1 MLSLKVVL
9 ISAGVLSLAVILKL
23 SVLPVVAV
31 FAVSELPVLYS
42 SVLSWLQPPYLYL
55 TINCIIISILASSK
69 LQLQKPAGRE
79 QQVPL
84 PSPADMIAPP
94 VQVADQEENVT
105 VRVRSGHD
113 NDAFVVSNDQYGSDY
128 QDLDVED
135 CTVESSKA
143 APSMELSFE
152 KEKPSVFARL
162 GRRKSLKSTPEAPA
176 ALGVSKPK
184 RDDTLESTWRTI
196 TDGRPMPITRHLK
209 KSDTWDT
216 HVRQDDNCPPKLTK
230 KSETFNDRSSS
241 RRPQKLARSPQWSGK
256 LGREPS
262 LNQDELNKRV
272 DAFIKKFN
280 EEMRLQRQ
288 KSLNQY
294 QEMIGRGAY

>member
-1 MLSLKVVL
+1 MVLPASSSGNLMLSLKVVL
-9 ISAGVLSLAVILKL
+9 ISAGVLSLAVILRL

-31 FAVSELPVLYS
+31 FAVSELPILYS

-69 LQLQKPAGRE
+69 LQLQKPGRE

-84 PSPADMIAPP
+84 PSPADMISPP

-105 VRVRSGHD
+105 VRVRSDYD
-113 NDAFVVSNDQYGSDY
+113 NDDAFVVSNDQYGSDY

-162 GRRKSLKSTPEAPA
+162 GRRKSSKSTPE
-176 ALGVSKPK
+176 GGG
-184 RDDTLESTWRTI
+184 STSTSSVGSVK
-196 TDGRPMPITRHLK
+196 TKTGRHAGE
-209 KSDTWDT
+209 
-216 HVRQDDNCPPKLTK
+216 HVEDDNGWPSDANKQT
-230 KSETFNDRSSS
+230 
-241 RRPQKLARSPQWSGK
+241 PQKIRHVGHTRAP
-256 LGREPS
+256 GRQLPTKT
-262 LNQDELNKRV
+262 DEE
-272 DAFIKKFN
+272 I
-280 EEMRLQRQ
+280 
-288 KSLNQY
+288 
-294 QEMIGRGAY
+294 

>member
-1 MLSLKVVL
+1 MVLPASSYGNLMLSLKVVL

-31 FAVSELPVLYS
+31 FAVSELPILYS

-69 LQLQKPAGRE
+69 LQLQKPGRE

-105 VRVRSGHD
+105 VRVRSDYD

-162 GRRKSLKSTPEAPA
+162 GRRKSLKSTPEALAYFAFGFFIRVDLLGGFDVVA
-176 ALGVSKPK
+176 AL
-184 RDDTLESTWRTI
+184 
-196 TDGRPMPITRHLK
+196 
-209 KSDTWDT
+209 
-216 HVRQDDNCPPKLTK
+216 N
-230 KSETFNDRSSS
+230 
-241 RRPQKLARSPQWSGK
+241 SGF
-256 LGREPS
+256 S
-262 LNQDELNKRV
+262 
-272 DAFIKKFN
+272 
-280 EEMRLQRQ
+280 
-288 KSLNQY
+288 
-294 QEMIGRGAY
+294 

>member
-1 MLSLKVVL
+1 MVLPASSSGNLMLSLKVVL

-23 SVLPVVAV
+23 SVLPAVTV
-31 FAVSELPVLYS
+31 FAVSELPILYS
-42 SVLSWLQPPYLYL
+42 SVQSWRQPPYLYL

-69 LQLQKPAGRE
+69 LQLQKPRRE

-105 VRVRSGHD
+105 VRVRSDYD

-162 GRRKSLKSTPEAPA
+162 GRRKSLKSTPEGKFS
-176 ALGVSKPK
+176 L
-184 RDDTLESTWRTI
+184 
-196 TDGRPMPITRHLK
+196 
-209 KSDTWDT
+209 
-216 HVRQDDNCPPKLTK
+216 
-230 KSETFNDRSSS
+230 FSSN
-241 RRPQKLARSPQWSGK
+241 A
-256 LGREPS
+256 
-262 LNQDELNKRV
+262 
-272 DAFIKKFN
+272 
-280 EEMRLQRQ
+280 Q
-288 KSLNQY
+288 KSKFWLL
-294 QEMIGRGAY
+294 IAYKY

>member
-1 MLSLKVVL
+1 MVLPASSSGNLMLSLKVVL

-31 FAVSELPVLYS
+31 FAVSELPILYS
-42 SVLSWLQPPYLYL
+42 SVLSWLHEPPYLYL

-69 LQLQKPAGRE
+69 LQLQKPGRE

-105 VRVRSGHD
+105 VRVRSDYD

-162 GRRKSLKSTPEAPA
+162 GRRKSLKSTPEDARYTFLILWPRYLSWDFYSYNDKA
-176 ALGVSKPK
+176 ALK
-184 RDDTLESTWRTI
+184 
-196 TDGRPMPITRHLK
+196 
-209 KSDTWDT
+209 
-216 HVRQDDNCPPKLTK
+216 
-230 KSETFNDRSSS
+230 
-241 RRPQKLARSPQWSGK
+241 
-256 LGREPS
+256 
-262 LNQDELNKRV
+262 
-272 DAFIKKFN
+272 
-280 EEMRLQRQ
+280 
-288 KSLNQY
+288 
-294 QEMIGRGAY
+294 